1 MCSLSVMQCGVKLA
15 SPSAGPR
22 PPYSGFRC
30 ICRRLAPAGLAFIS
44 AVLLTACG
52 AGSAEVTG
60 CSGFADKVAITRD
73 EYGPCAQEI
82 MLALDTL
89 QEQLREL
96 VRGNTANAQE
106 ARETSRRL
114 EMLWRQAGRSNPRLP
129 ASAFEIWPDERVRRF
144 NSFSQGAYRSYKTT
158 LRYVLR
164 PPGFPFNIREQFNEG
179 SRLHAE
185 AGNAYRRSW

>member
-1 MCSLSVMQCGVKLA
+1 MCFLKIMERGVQLA

-22 PPYSGFRC
+22 LPYSGFDC
-30 ICRRLAPAGLAFIS
+30 ICRRLAPAGLAFFC
-44 AVLLTACG
+44 VLLPIACG

-60 CSGFADKVAITRD
+60 CSGFAEKVAITRD

-96 VRGNTANAQE
+96 VRGNAANAEE

-114 EMLWRQAGRSNPRLP
+114 QMLWKQAGLSNPRLP
-129 ASAFEIWPDERVRRF
+129 ASAFEIWPDQRVRSF
-144 NSFSQGAYRSYKTT
+144 NSFSQGAWRSYKTT

-164 PPGFPFNIREQFNEG
+164 PPEFPFNIREQFNEG

>member
-1 MCSLSVMQCGVKLA
+1 MCFLKIMERGVQLA

-22 PPYSGFRC
+22 LPYSGFHC
-30 ICRRLAPAGLAFIS
+30 ICRRLAPAGLAFFC
-44 AVLLTACG
+44 VLLPIACG

-60 CSGFADKVAITRD
+60 CSGFAEKVAITRD

-96 VRGNTANAQE
+96 VRGDAANAEQ